1 MNERQQRALLR
12 FNSSIE
18 ELKSASVIRSDR
30 YLGDIAE
37 FLCADAYGIDLA
49 TNQRQ
54 AGHDG
59 FRQDLKV
66 QIKYGGGKKTNM
78 DLGDPSTYDEVYV
91 VLGKGSIVRKHV
103 HPADFLVYRL
113 TAEEVR
119 NIGTTPG
126 GRYSCGAS
134 QFDRPAD
141 QCISVAEA
149 ENS

>member
-12 FNSSIE
+12 FNNSID
-18 ELKSASVIRSDR
+18 ELKAAGVIRSDR

-54 AGHDG
+54 SGHDG

-91 VLGKGSIVRKHV
+91 VLGKDSVVRKHV
-103 HPADFLVYRL
+103 HPADFLIYRF
-113 TAEEVR
+113 TADEVR
-119 NIGTTPG
+119 NIGTTAG
-126 GRYSCGAS
+126 ARYSCGS
-134 QFDRPAD
+134 NQFDRPAD
-141 QCISVAEA
+141 RCISITEA
-149 ENS
+149 ENA

>member
-1 MNERQQRALLR
+1 MNEKQQRALLS
-12 FNSSIE
+12 FNNSIE
-18 ELKSASVIRSDR
+18 ELKAAGVIRSDR

-59 FRQDLKV
+59 LRQDLKV

-78 DLGDPSTYDEVYV
+78 DLGNPSAYDEVYV
-91 VLGKGSIVRKHV
+91 VLGKDSVVRKYA

-113 TAEEVR
+113 TADEVR

-126 GRYSCGAS
+126 GKYSCGAS

-141 QCISVAEA
+141 GCISIIEA
-149 ENS
+149 ENA

>member
-1 MNERQQRALLR
+1 MDERQQRALIR
-12 FNSSIE
+12 FNNSIR
-18 ELKSASVIRSDR
+18 ELKAAGVIRSDR

-37 FLCADAYGIDLA
+37 FLCADAFGIDLA

-59 FRQDLKV
+59 FRQNMKV

-91 VLGKGSIVRKHV
+91 VLGKDSVVRKHV

-113 TAEEVR
+113 TADEVR

-126 GRYSCGAS
+126 GSYSCGTS

-141 QCISVAEA
+141 RCISVIEG
-149 ENS
+149 ENA

>member
-1 MNERQQRALLR
+1 MNERQQHALLR
-12 FNSSIE
+12 FNRSIQ
-18 ELKSASVIRSDR
+18 ELKSAGVIRSDR

-59 FRQDLKV
+59 VRQNLKV

-78 DLGDPSTYDEVYV
+78 DLGDPSMYDEVYV
-91 VLGKGSIVRKHV
+91 VLGKDSEVRKHV
-103 HPADFLVYRL
+103 HSADFLVYCL
-113 TAEEVR
+113 TKEDVKK
-119 NIGTTPG
+119 IGTTPG

-134 QFDRPAD
+134 QFDRPPD
-141 QCISVAEA
+141 RCISITEA
-149 ENS
+149 GNP

>member
-1 MNERQQRALLR
+1 MNERQRHALLS

-18 ELKSASVIRSDR
+18 ELKSAGVIRSDR

-37 FLCADAYGIDLA
+37 FLCADAYGIDLN

-59 FRQDLKV
+59 VRQDLKV

-78 DLGDPSTYDEVYV
+78 DLGDPWTYDEVYI
-91 VLGKGSIVRKHV
+91 VLGKDSVVRKHV

-113 TAEEVR
+113 SAEDVR
-119 NIGTTPG
+119 NIGTTAK

-134 QFDRPAD
+134 QFNRPAD
-141 QCISVAEA
+141 QYISIT
-149 ENS
+149 